1 MIFKNKTVIITGA
14 TGGLGETVVRHFI
27 NKGAGV
33 AAIGRNLSKLETLK
47 QKYNRDNGP
56 DIFAEDITR
65 EDDVI
70 AVFDSILQRHGHIDI
85 LVNIAGGFA
94 GGKSITD
101 TGLDV
106 WEKML
111 NLNLT
116 SVFLC
121 CRQAMS
127 YMAKQGHGKIVTI
140 TAMAALEPK
149 PKRAAYAVSK
159 AGVVALTQAL
169 AAEGQPVN
177 VQANTIAPGIILTE
191 ANKFDMPDAD
201 FSKWVTPE
209 KLAETILFL
218 SSPEADNITGTIVK
232 MP

>member
-1 MIFKNKTVIITGA
+1 MKFENKTAIITGA

-27 NKGAGV
+27 DKGARV
-33 AAIGRNLSKLETLK
+33 AAIGRNSSKLETLK
-47 QKYNRDNGP
+47 QKFNKDNGP
-56 DIFAEDITR
+56 DIFAA
-65 EDDVI
+65 DVTNPEEVKTTFEKI
-70 AVFDSILQRHGHIDI
+70 SQKFNHIDI

-94 GGKSITD
+94 GGKSIAE
-101 TGLDV
+101 TGLEM

-116 SVFLC
+116 SAFLC

-127 YMAKQGHGKIVTI
+127 YMTEQGHGKIITI

-149 PKRAAYAVSK
+149 PNRAAYAVSK

-169 AAEGQPVN
+169 AVEGQPVN
-177 VQANTIAPGIILTE
+177 VQANTIAPGIILTK
-191 ANKFDMPDAD
+191 ANKDSMPDAD
-201 FSKWVTPE
+201 FSKWVTPDR
-209 KLAETILFL
+209 LAETILFL
-218 SSPEADNITGTIVK
+218 CSPEADDITGTIIR

>member
-1 MIFKNKTVIITGA
+1 MTFKNKTVIITGA
-14 TGGLGETVVRHFI
+14 TGSLGETVVRHFI
-27 NKGAGV
+27 DKGARV
-33 AAIGRNLSKLETLK
+33 AAIGRNLSKLESLK
-47 QKYNRDNGP
+47 QKFNGGNGP
-56 DIFAEDITR
+56 DIFVADITWE
-65 EDDVI
+65 EDVF
-70 AVFDSILQRHGHIDI
+70 AVFNSIKQKFKQIDI

-101 TGLDV
+101 TGLEM

-127 YMAKQGHGKIVTI
+127 YMADQRHGKIITI

-149 PKRAAYAVSK
+149 PNRAAYAVSK

-169 AAEGQPVN
+169 AVEGKPVN
-177 VQANTIAPGIILTE
+177 VQVNTIAPGIILTE
-191 ANKFDMPDAD
+191 ANKTDMPDAD
-201 FSKWVTPE
+201 FSKWVTTDR
-209 KLAETILFL
+209 LAETILFL
-218 SSPEADNITGTIVK
+218 CSPEADDITGTIIR